1 MAALR
6 DRSMNAEMLE
16 GQCDGTYK
24 RVVAERSNI
33 KSDDTRL
40 LAEVRLQLNRGVNGY
55 GIFEAPVKRTGDGR
69 FCR

>member
-1 MAALR
+1 MTAIR

-24 RVVAERSNI
+24 RKVMERSNH
-33 KSDDTRL
+33 KDPDH
-40 LAEVRLQLNRGVNGY
+40 RLQIEARNDLNHGVNGY

-69 FCR
+69 FVQ

>member
-1 MAALR
+1 MTALR

-24 RVVAERSNI
+24 RIVMERSNWP
-33 KSDDTRL
+33 DPDHRL
-40 LAEVRLQLNRGVNGY
+40 ETADREDLNRGGNGY
-55 GIFEAPVKRTGDGR
+55 GIFESPEKRTGDGR